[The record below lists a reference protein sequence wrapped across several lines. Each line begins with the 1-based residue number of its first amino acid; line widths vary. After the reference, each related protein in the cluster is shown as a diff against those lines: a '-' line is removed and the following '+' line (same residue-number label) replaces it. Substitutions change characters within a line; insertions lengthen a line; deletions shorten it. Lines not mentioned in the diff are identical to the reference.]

1 MGCGTGRPGA
11 RGERKTA
18 REREAGE
25 AVMVRT
31 EEAAE
36 GGFCLARMAKGTR
49 GVVRDAKG
57 V

>member
-18 REREAGE
+18 RERETGE